1 MCVCVNVCMCECVC
15 GQMFQFNYEHEFHLR
30 TATGVHLSK
39 STIKYALSSA
49 ATEPPPPS
57 PPPILLSC
65 FSTIELDIQVRF
77 PQNLPHTWRTIF
89 IKPAAGVLLIMNR
102 QTWKN
107 RRTLSTWGVE
117 AKLIHGSP
125 VAMATI
131 THRLVPELNAIILQ
145 RETFELGVEMPK
157 LLKSPAVELA
167 ADRGVLTKVF
177 DELVRG
183 SGRRSRQENKPR
195 VQPESSWTSLGV

>member
-1 MCVCVNVCMCECVC
+1 
-15 GQMFQFNYEHEFHLR
+15 
-30 TATGVHLSK
+30 
-39 STIKYALSSA
+39 
-49 ATEPPPPS
+49 
-57 PPPILLSC
+57 
-65 FSTIELDIQVRF
+65 
-77 PQNLPHTWRTIF
+77 
-89 IKPAAGVLLIMNR
+89 
-102 QTWKN
+102 
-107 RRTLSTWGVE
+107 
-117 AKLIHGSP
+117 
-125 VAMATI
+125 MATI

-195 VQPESSWTSLGV
+195 VQPESS